1 MTDVQMEK
9 TIKETASALA
19 VEGLVMTDEER
30 ENLKKVARKELT
42 YDDLAT
48 LYINRA
54 KQLGTAYA

>member
-9 TIKETASALA
+9 AIKETASALA

-30 ENLKKVARKELT
+30 ENLKKIARKELT

-48 LYINRA
+48 LYVNRA
-54 KQLGTAYA
+54 KQLGAAYV